1 MSLISESYKG
11 LCLTVAE
18 KAHRGQIRTRGSEKG
33 LPYIVHPK
41 RVSEALTK
49 DSIESLSALL
59 HDVIEDTRDSK
70 KPITIKYLLDIG
82 IPLAVVDMVSV
93 VTRLQG
99 ENYFDFIHRISK
111 YSGATRLKIADI
123 EDNMSSLEEG
133 CLKDKYR
140 FALEFLRNSQE

>member
-1 MSLISESYKG
+1 MSLILDSYTE
-11 LCLTVAE
+11 LCLKIAE
-18 KAHRGQIRTRGSEKG
+18 KAHKGQFRSRGADKG

-49 DSIESLSALL
+49 GSIESLAALL
-59 HDVIEDTRDSK
+59 HDVIEDTRDTK
-70 KPITIKYLLDIG
+70 KPITTTYLLDAG
-82 IPLAVVDMVSV
+82 IPLGIVDMVAI

-99 ENYFDFIHRISK
+99 ENYFNFIHRISK

-140 FALEFLRNSQE
+140 FALEFLRNSLE